1 MFILIAQGQ
10 PINIA
15 SQIGVISPILSLG
28 SLIEIA
34 ADAVLLIGTLGVLYY
49 LLYGAFSWI
58 TAGGEKGKI
67 EEARSMMTQG
77 IVGLIILASVFLI
90 FGLVLNFLGLKN
102 RINIGGY
109 GGTTGG
115 TQTGGGTGADI
126 CVKSQS
132 ANDGGAGRYCTLNG
146 QYTAARVLCTQ
157 TATITYL
164 HWEPT
169 CCVSGQPAPGVTF
182 IGAGGTCP

>member
-77 IVGLIILASVFLI
+77 VVGLVILASVFLI

-109 GGTTGG
+109 GGTATGG
-115 TQTGGGTGADI
+115 QTGGNNAI
-126 CVKSQS
+126 CTLGVSGS
-132 ANDGGAGRYCTLNG
+132 DGGAGGYCTG
-146 QYTAARVLCTQ
+146 GGAAQMKCTTTAN
-157 TATITYL
+157 ITYA
-164 HWEPT
+164 HWEP
-169 CCVSGQPAPGVTF
+169 CSCLSGTNAWNWTP
-182 IGAGGTCP
+182 CK